1 MQTTTR
7 NDIWTSRGKF
17 IPFYDS
23 LYNRKGDSKILKHNV
38 FFYNNSDKTD
48 VESTHS
54 SNISGYRHGNNG
66 YIEKTA
72 VIPPDAL
79 YATTTKKLPNR
90 NSFYAPPMN
99 TMHPQQQSPS
109 SYAYDP
115 SFNDSKVR
123 IHTFSR
129 KHLPV
134 NSSSLN
140 QHQIV
145 SNHYVNT
152 TTGSSNQH
160 NGCYN

>member
-1 MQTTTR
+1 MTHCITKKGILR
-7 NDIWTSRGKF
+7 YLNIMS
-17 IPFYDS
+17 S
-23 LYNRKGDSKILKHNV
+23 LK
-38 FFYNNSDKTD
+38 YNNSDKTD

-66 YIEKTA
+66 YMEKTA

-79 YATTTKKLPNR
+79 YATTTKKLQNR
-90 NSFYAPPMN
+90 NSFYAPPPI
-99 TMHPQQQSPS
+99 TMHQQQQSPS

-129 KHLPV
+129 KHLPI

-152 TTGSSNQH
+152 TTGSSNQQ